1 MKTKLLTLALLLL
14 ATALGASAYSFKS
27 GGIYYNITGAN
38 TVEVT
43 HDHYGCYTGSVTI
56 PISVTYGGTAYT
68 VTAIGEGAF
77 AFFIGGNG
85 NNENPPENLT
95 SVYIP
100 SSIKRIGVDAFW
112 GCSGLYN
119 LVIPNSVNVIE
130 DRAFSN
136 SGLRSIK
143 IGNMVSYIGHKAF
156 NGAQNLTSVT
166 CMATTPPTIC
176 ENTFDDPCSAILLVP
191 KGCLNSYQDADY
203 WLYSKDEAD
212 HVYDFFKDGIY
223 YTVTGT
229 NTVEVTFEM
238 ETVWDDNPYYFSRT
252 TYTGSVYIP
261 SSVTFGTKTYTVTA
275 IGRRAFNYCKDMTSV
290 NIPNTVTLIDVAAF
304 DYCWGLTSVTIP
316 NSVTT
321 IEGVAF
327 YNCIHMKS
335 VSIPNS
341 VTTIGVQAFFNCSSL
356 TSVTIPNRVTTIE
369 KWTFYG
375 CSALTSVTIPNSVT
389 KIDDVAFEN
398 CSSLT
403 SVTIPSSVTKIGE
416 GAFNNCS
423 SLASV
428 TIGSSV
434 NSIGDQAFTGCPLAE
449 VKCKAVTPPVMA
461 ARTVFD
467 ESVYT
472 IDGTWCKLIVP
483 MGCRSAYESTNW
495 WKEFLSILE
504 ETYDFV
510 VNGFYYHITGE
521 NTVEVVPKLQSTAT
535 YSGNVTVPSSVS
547 YGGKTYT
554 VTGVGRQCF
563 ANSSNLTGVTLPS
576 TITYLGDGA
585 FESCRGLTSLTLP
598 NSLTEIGSN
607 AFSFCTGL
615 TNLTIPASVTFIGA
629 YAFSYSYNLTNLAL
643 PSGLTYLGDGAF
655 RACTTFTS
663 ITIPDKVTRIGKET
677 FRMCT
682 SLTSVSLGAGVNYIG
697 SDAFASCPALTIV
710 DCWALTPP
718 TLYSSAF
725 TSNHYSTV
733 ALYVPKGTLSAY
745 QAADGWK
752 NFTSIQEIPY
762 TFSVNGI
769 YYIHKDDGTVE
780 VTRSYGSSGTYS
792 GNVVIP
798 SSVTYGNVTYQ
809 VTGIGS
815 SAFDGSMDLTSV
827 TIPGTVTSIGSRAFF
842 GCSSLK
848 SVVIPNSVTD
858 IGVLA
863 FSGCSGMTSVTLP
876 NSLKNIGNYSFLNCY
891 ALTRLTIPS
900 SVTSIG
906 YMAFYGCTGLKAVT
920 CLADTPPTLDE
931 NTTFSDGTYSA
942 ATLFVPKESI
952 SAYQVGTNSWTRFT
966 TLQPHLEYAL
976 TGTSGD
982 IEFITGD
989 EYPWTNAVED
999 GRTFAVSGNNGV
1011 HGSLSIMTATVT
1023 IGSGGGSVSFDF
1035 KAWGEGSNYDCCYF
1049 LIDASQMFKYG
1060 ARNNDWEN
1068 YTAQLSAG
1076 THILTWAYDKDSS
1089 VNPTGDYFAV
1099 DNVVVTG
1106 LMTVKPGDVDGDG
1119 HITIGDAT
1127 AIIDLILSGA
1137 ATVQDYPA
1145 ADVDGDGEISIADVT
1160 ALMDIIM

>member
-1 MKTKLLTLALLLL
+1 MRTKLLTLALLLL
-14 ATALGASAYSFKS
+14 ATALGAQAYSFKS

-156 NGAQNLTSVT
+156 NGTQNLTSVT

-212 HVYDFFKDGIY
+212 HVYDFFKEGIY

-275 IGRRAFNYCKDMTSV
+275 IGRRAFNYCKDMTSI

-316 NSVTT
+316 NSVTK
-321 IEGVAF
+321 IDDVAF
-327 YNCIHMKS
+327 ED
-335 VSIPNS
+335 
-341 VTTIGVQAFFNCSSL
+341 CSSL
-356 TSVTIPNRVTTIE
+356 TSVTIPN
-369 KWTFYG
+369 
-375 CSALTSVTIPNSVT
+375 
-389 KIDDVAFEN
+389 
-398 CSSLT
+398 
-403 SVTIPSSVTKIGE
+403 SVTKIGE

-434 NSIGDQAFTGCPLAE
+434 SSIGDQAFTGCPLAE

-521 NTVEVVPKLQSTAT
+521 NTVEVVPKLQSTVT

-615 TNLTIPASVTFIGA
+615 TSLTIPASVTFIGA

-682 SLTSVSLGAGVNYIG
+682 SLKSVSLGAGVNYIG

-718 TLYSSAF
+718 TLYSNAF

-733 ALYVPKGTLSAY
+733 TLYVPKGTLSAY

-827 TIPGTVTSIGSRAFF
+827 TIPGTVTSIGSRAFY
-842 GCSSLK
+842 GCTLLK

-858 IGVLA
+858 IGAYA
-863 FSGCSGMTSVTLP
+863 FYGCTGMTSVTLP
-876 NSLKNIGNYSFLNCY
+876 NSLKNIGRFSFYNCY
-891 ALTRLTIPS
+891 ELTRLTIPS

-906 YMAFYGCTGLKAVT
+906 YNAFFACAGLKAVT
-920 CLADTPPTLDE
+920 CLAAAPPTLE
-931 NTTFSDGTYSA
+931 GNSTFTNETYSD
-942 ATLFVPKESI
+942 ATLFVPKESL

-1060 ARNNDWEN
+1060 ARDNDWEN
-1068 YTAQLSAG
+1068 YSAQLSAG

-1106 LMTVKPGDVDGDG
+1106 LMTVKPGDVDGDS

-1145 ADVDGDGEISIADVT
+1145 ADVDGDGAISIADVT